1 MSLHPSHFPLT
12 PPGCPLLSVSSR
24 SSPFGSTAIP
34 GVGPN
39 GTQQLVT
46 DPTLARDKRR
56 TNAGAGAGKGS
67 EGRGFSLLTM
77 ALVGVTTFMLG
88 KASITRL

>member
-1 MSLHPSHFPLT
+1 MPPLVSS
-12 PPGCPLLSVSSR
+12 CPVSSR

-39 GTQQLVT
+39 GTAQQLVT

-56 TNAGAGAGKGS
+56 ANAGGGAGKGS
-67 EGRGFSLLTM
+67 EGRGFSLLAM